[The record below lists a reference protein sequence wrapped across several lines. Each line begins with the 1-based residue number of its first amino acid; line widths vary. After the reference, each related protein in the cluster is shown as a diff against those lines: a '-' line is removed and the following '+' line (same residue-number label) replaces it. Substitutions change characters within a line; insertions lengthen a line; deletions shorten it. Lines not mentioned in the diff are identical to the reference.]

1 MVSRAVLF
9 GGTKLESL
17 ASCTRLP
24 QGVRCGSRNLRRRKR
39 GIVYVVMA
47 LGERRGELWDAVRSY
62 KRVLVAVLL
71 VSAILNVLLLGGSIY
86 MMMIYDSVLP
96 SHSVPTLIGL
106 LVMVMLV
113 YLFQGFFENIRSGM
127 LADVANAVDQQL
139 SGRVQSTISQL
150 TINGRRLPGDGLG
163 PMRDLEQVRSF
174 MSSGVATMIDLPWII
189 FFLGVLFALHV
200 WLGVT
205 TLVGAIILFSLT
217 LITNRVMKE
226 PSAQLTQLSSHR
238 NAAAE
243 SNVRH
248 VELLTALGMRN
259 RMQAR
264 WESINR
270 VYVAAQ
276 NKLSR
281 SANALGGLSK
291 ILRMALQ
298 SLILTVGALLV
309 IDGKASGG
317 VIFASS
323 ILSGR
328 ALAPVDQAIANWKNF
343 LGARMGWGRLTEM
356 LQAVTP
362 ETPIAMRLPD
372 PMQRIDVQHLVV
384 APPGTQQVTVNDV
397 SFHLNAGD
405 ACAVIGPSGAG
416 KSSLGRALIGIWKPA
431 RGAVRLDGAALD
443 QWQSDHLGEFIGY
456 LPQSVEL
463 LDGTIAENIA
473 RFDPGASSEAIV
485 AAAQAAAVHDLI
497 ISFPQGYDTK
507 IGMDGASLSGG
518 QRQRIGLAR
527 ALYGD
532 PFLVVLDE
540 PNSNLDA
547 EGEGALASAI
557 DTVRGRN
564 GIVIVI
570 SHRSTILGQVSH
582 VLLMRGGRA
591 EAFGLASDVMAR
603 FAQSARPIAQDNV
616 VSMHDAAAGKA

>member
-557 DTVRGRN
+557 GTVRGRN